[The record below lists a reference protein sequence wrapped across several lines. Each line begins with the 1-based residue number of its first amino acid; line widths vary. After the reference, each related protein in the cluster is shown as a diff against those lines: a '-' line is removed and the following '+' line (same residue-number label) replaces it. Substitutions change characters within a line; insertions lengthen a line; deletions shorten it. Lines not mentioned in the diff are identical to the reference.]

1 MDASKNLGVLL
12 TSRATLVTQLTSREL
27 VLLLAQDHGDME
39 WKWGLQKHVRSSGF
53 CERE

>member
-1 MDASKNLGVLL
+1 MLPRTLGFFL
-12 TSRATLVTQLTSREL
+12 TSRVTLVIQLASREL

-39 WKWGLQKHVRSSGF
+39 WKWGLQRHVRSSGF